1 MHSDCAGGRGSASP
15 SGSPSGQQQPG
26 GPLGDTAPH
35 YDPSQGVPVGPG
47 TEQDAEAAYYHME
60 LLSQSIRNELQR
72 DLHIH
77 DSAVLPNFVNLPQVC
92 TPSFCIAVLTFLHY
106 ACADATTQE
115 LNLKHGLHAPCFTSQ
130 DVHMAE
136 LPVAGDLTLHQDKT
150 SIPSVYREVQPHM
163 S

>member
-1 MHSDCAGGRGSASP
+1 MHCDCAGGRGSASL
-15 SGSPSGQQQPG
+15 SGSPRGQQQPG

-92 TPSFCIAVLTFLHY
+92 THK
-106 ACADATTQE
+106 ACASR
-115 LNLKHGLHAPCFTSQ
+115 C
-130 DVHMAE
+130 
-136 LPVAGDLTLHQDKT
+136 
-150 SIPSVYREVQPHM
+150 
-163 S
+163 